1 MSFMVKND
9 DVLDKYNEIWYKIK
23 KKLSIK
29 SHRNAVYDDK
39 YIKPKKENLMV
50 WLKQT
55 F

>member
-1 MSFMVKND
+1 MVKND

-29 SHRNAVYDDK
+29 FHRNAVYDDK

-50 WLKQT
+50 
-55 F
+55 